1 MMLRIVASTVLVCI
15 ICSVVEAFVP
25 CQNVR
30 CFRTTSVSG
39 FMVGQQQGSEAED
52 AERMK
57 AKAEE
62 LREQIRRMEQQIG
75 DKRRNRNE
83 EYMPE
88 EPPLEKKK
96 KEPRVLVVGANGRLG
111 SMVCRYLLRNY
122 PETKVLAAV
131 HYVNEES
138 LTSRGWGRL
147 SYEVGA
153 EDGVGSIGPAWSAE
167 DRTATFQ
174 YSDEM
179 KDYNLQNI
187 RVLDVELLDPVQCD
201 TITQDVDAVVWCAT
215 DFNGN
220 QPRAVSGLNLAFLFR
235 AVADPTKGRVEIEG
249 LRNILTGLLRN
260 KQQQRGDASSTTD
273 VVLVSTAP
281 KAFRDV
287 ETPFGTF
294 NGLKREGEQLLKNEF
309 PSLTSTVL
317 QMCRYEDN
325 FVQESLEVML
335 DDPLEED
342 EDVEVDRRRIN
353 RRDAARAAS
362 EALFNNDIRG
372 KTVQVWTAK
381 RGRG

>member
-1 MMLRIVASTVLVCI
+1 
-15 ICSVVEAFVP
+15 
-25 CQNVR
+25 
-30 CFRTTSVSG
+30 
-39 FMVGQQQGSEAED
+39 MVGQQQGSEAED